1 MSSCRVA
8 ALQYC
13 AGASPAETLPHL
25 FDMIASAAAGGAQL
39 VVLPEAATFLAA
51 SREALNEI
59 AEWED
64 DAESLDQLCQCA
76 ASYGIN
82 LLVGSMFVRR
92 RRDNRLVNR
101 CVLIGPDGRVS
112 CHYDKIHMFDA
123 NVGDG
128 RQYRESDYFA
138 AGSDMVVG
146 DAAGMRL
153 GLTICYDVRFP
164 VLYRALALAGAQVI
178 TVPAAF
184 TYNSGKAHWHILLRA
199 RAIETGCFIVAAAQC
214 GTHADG
220 RRTYGHSL
228 IISPWGEIL
237 AEAQT
242 DDENAE
248 AEANSGIIIADLEAA
263 RVTEARAA
271 IPSLSSQA
279 DFN

>member
-13 AGASPAETLPHL
+13 AGATPAETLPHL
-25 FDMIASAAAGGAQL
+25 FDMIARAAGDGAQL

-64 DAESLDQLCQCA
+64 DADSLDQLCQCA

-82 LLVGSMFVRR
+82 LMVGSMFVRR

-101 CVLIGPDGRVS
+101 CILIGPDGRLS

-138 AGSDMVVG
+138 AGSNMVLG
-146 DAAGMRL
+146 DAAGMHL

-164 VLYRALALAGAQVI
+164 ALYHALALAGAQII

-199 RAIETGCFIVAAAQC
+199 RAIETGCFVVAAAQC

-242 DDENAE
+242 DDENAA
-248 AEANSGIIIADLEAA
+248 AEANRGIIIADLEAA
-263 RVTEARAA
+263 LVTNARAA

-279 DFN
+279 NFS